1 MSYNPSGVRNDEK
14 ISRQLVGERKNARK
28 SPAGLWASVKTLGTI
43 AKQSMRS
50 IRHCEEQSDE
60 TIEKDYFIPPGFA
73 MTEKR
78 SA

>member
-1 MSYNPSGVRNDEK
+1 MKKRPKIPSESLGK
-14 ISRQLVGERKNARK
+14 RKNARK
-28 SPAGLWASVKTLGTI
+28 SPAGLWASVKALGTI

-60 TIEKDYFIPPGFA
+60 TIEKDCFTPAGFA

-78 SA
+78 SP